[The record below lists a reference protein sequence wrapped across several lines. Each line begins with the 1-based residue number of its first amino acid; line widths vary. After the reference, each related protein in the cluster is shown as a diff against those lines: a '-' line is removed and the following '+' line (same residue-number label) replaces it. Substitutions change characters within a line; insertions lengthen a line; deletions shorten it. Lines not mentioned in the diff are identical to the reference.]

1 MEKYPEEIYRTTDGG
16 TLNDFQRKRWRE
28 GSARRH
34 AYQVGYE
41 AGKAEQSDY
50 IESMS
55 SLESVLTDIEQLE
68 GEDLPF
74 VKRLIERA
82 FRAGKAEQLDP
93 LAGYSSLTAA
103 ISAGDPIDYE
113 KLDGL
118 KVQCVNPDIDT
129 LRGKLVRDDVWPAD
143 SASGWVVHGMGITD
157 ITAWHGDNGWTLWVE
172 GEVPLIRKT
181 ADQLEPGTEFYGV
194 LKTSEPDGVAPELL
208 LRTQGHVLHLDDYTI
223 SQMSPRHFEVVTV
236 VGMYGTFRNPEVN

>member
-1 MEKYPEEIYRTTDGG
+1 MEKYPEEIYATRDGG
-16 TLNDFQRKRWRE
+16 RLISMVSNNRRDWGGE
-28 GSARRH
+28 GWGRRH

-41 AGKAEQSDY
+41 
-50 IESMS
+50 
-55 SLESVLTDIEQLE
+55 
-68 GEDLPF
+68 
-74 VKRLIERA
+74 
-82 FRAGKAEQLDP
+82 AGKAEQLDP

-103 ISAGDPIDYE
+103 ISAGEPIDYE

-118 KVQCVNPDIDT
+118 KVQCVNPDIGT
-129 LRGKLVRDDVWPAD
+129 HRGKLVRDDVWPAD
-143 SASGWVVHGMGITD
+143 SASGWVVYGMGITD

-208 LRTQGHVLHLDDYTI
+208 LRTQGHVLHLDDYTF